1 VQTSISA
8 RHGHLSA
15 ATQGKIS
22 DKVEKLRRF
31 FDRLT
36 AIQVTVDLA
45 DPDNIH
51 VEVRVSAERAKDFVA
66 SGTTN
71 ELFAGLDDAVQKLE
85 QQLRRHKERIQ
96 TGHRQ
101 PGRKQIEPPLEPEAG
116 GEASGGMV

>member
-1 VQTSISA
+1 MQTSISA

-15 ATQGKIS
+15 ATQGKIT

-36 AIQVTVDLA
+36 AIQVTLDLG
-45 DPDNIH
+45 DPDSVD

-66 SGTTN
+66 SETSN
-71 ELFAGLDDAVQKLE
+71 ELFAGLDGAVQKVE
-85 QQLRRHKERIQ
+85 QQLRRHKEKIQ

-116 GEASGGMV
+116 IEQSGGMP